1 MTHHG
6 RHDHIVSPMMKPRLL
21 SVARAS
27 AEVTAGIPGQCA
39 VSVRVLDDVTL
50 RIHAGELLLLQAPEA
65 LGQSMLLAALA
76 GREHSP
82 RHRYVRSVRDAA
94 PGLRIRRAALHV
106 DAVREIMRGWQEAL
120 VEATV
125 PASRTLYLLRASGQR
140 ALRGGA
146 LTPREAAEWRRW
158 GRHAHERRDG
168 VVIACV
174 PMAMLPVAMLSVATS
189 HDHARQA
196 PAVSSAHEPVATYNV
211 RAGDDEVRTIRL
223 LELRAGRLHTV
234 RAPRRYSSTH
244 ARFTAADPALHPW
257 SAGGGSDAQ
266 PPTASRPGPTAS
278 PEP

>member
-1 MTHHG
+1 MTHEAW
-6 RHDHIVSPMMKPRLL
+6 HDHIVSPMTKPRLL

-27 AEVTAGIPGQCA
+27 AEVTAGLPGQCA

-106 DAVREIMRGWQEAL
+106 DAVREIMRGWQDAL
-120 VEATV
+120 AGSAV
-125 PASRTLYLLRASGQR
+125 PASRTLYLLRAARQR
-140 ALRGGA
+140 APRGGT
-146 LTPREAAEWRRW
+146 LTLREAAEWRQW

-168 VVIACV
+168 VVIAC
-174 PMAMLPVAMLSVATS
+174 PPIGTPN
-189 HDHARQA
+189 DHARPA
-196 PAVSSAHEPVATYNV
+196 PTASSAHEPVATYD
-211 RAGDDEVRTIRL
+211 AHAIIEEVRTIRL

-234 RAPRRYSSTH
+234 RTPRRYSSDA
-244 ARFTAADPALHPW
+244 ARLTADPAPHPW
-257 SAGGGSDAQ
+257 SARGSADAQ
-266 PPTASRPGPTAS
+266 PPTASRPSPTTS
-278 PEP
+278 PES

>member
-1 MTHHG
+1 
-6 RHDHIVSPMMKPRLL
+6 MMKPRLL

-82 RHRYVRSVRDAA
+82 RHRYVRSMRDAA

-125 PASRTLYLLRASGQR
+125 PASRTLYLLRASGRR

-168 VVIACV
+168 VVIACA
-174 PMAMLPVAMLSVATS
+174 PMAMLPGAPPRE
-189 HDHARQA
+189 HAQHA
-196 PAVSSAHEPVATYNV
+196 PMVSSAHEPVATYDARSV
-211 RAGDDEVRTIRL
+211 SEELRTIRL
-223 LELRAGRLHTV
+223 IELRAGRLHTV
-234 RAPRRYSSTH
+234 RAPRRNFSSADQLTAEPPPH
-244 ARFTAADPALHPW
+244 PGSARGKT
-257 SAGGGSDAQ
+257 DAQ
-266 PPTASRPGPTAS
+266 SPTASRPAPTAS
-278 PEP
+278 PES